1 MFVKLNQLMTILKEA
16 KKVVAD
22 IIANFKQLQID
33 DDGLT
38 GENICYFDDSQLQLI
53 SNDMKQIKNY

>member
-1 MFVKLNQLMTILKEA
+1 MFVKLNQLIIILKEA

-22 IIANFKQLQID
+22 LIENFKELQID

-38 GENICYFDDSQLQLI
+38 GENICYFDDSEL
-53 SNDMKQIKNY
+53 

>member
-1 MFVKLNQLMTILKEA
+1 MFVKLNQLMIILKEA

-22 IIANFKQLQID
+22 LIENFKQLQID

-38 GENICYFDDSQLQLI
+38 GENICYIDDSQL
-53 SNDMKQIKNY
+53 